1 MQAPVLSVFF
11 AAFYGAGRSGNEDRE
26 LLAQV
31 ARSDGAALRQLYDR
45 YGGRVMAV
53 AQRILTSRSE
63 AEEIVQEA
71 FVDVWYRATQFDPTR
86 GSAESW
92 ILAIARNRAID
103 RLRSRASQ
111 TRVRSEAAREVDAS
125 PQAATP
131 LESAAERE
139 TRKRVEKA
147 LAELPAEQRRVVE
160 LAFWRGLSQSEIAA
174 ETGDPLGTV
183 KGRAR
188 AALEK
193 LARLLPEGSDA

>member
-1 MQAPVLSVFF
+1 MQTTVLSFFF
-11 AAFYGAGRSGNEDRE
+11 AVVAGRSGSEDRE

-71 FVDVWYRATQFDPTR
+71 FVDVWYRAAQFDPTR

-111 TRVRSEAAREVDAS
+111 ARVRAEAAREVDDRPA
-125 PQAATP
+125 AATP
-131 LESAAERE
+131 LESAAEKE
-139 TRKRVEKA
+139 TRRRVKRA

-174 ETGDPLGTV
+174 ETGDPLGTI

-193 LARLLPEGSDA
+193 LARLLPEGDGA

>member
-11 AAFYGAGRSGNEDRE
+11 AVVAGRAGSDDRD
-26 LLAQV
+26 LLGRV
-31 ARSDGAALRQLYDR
+31 ARSDAAALRQLYES

-53 AQRILTSRSE
+53 ALRVLSSRSE

-71 FVDVWYRATQFDPTR
+71 FVDVWYRATQFDPAR
-86 GSAESW
+86 GSAEGW
-92 ILAIARNRAID
+92 IIAIARNRAID

-111 TRVRSEAAREVDAS
+111 TRIKAEVGRAAEDA
-125 PQAATP
+125 PRATTP
-131 LESAAERE
+131 LESAAEKE
-139 TRKRVEKA
+139 TRQRVEKA
-147 LAELPAEQRRVVE
+147 LAELPEEQRRVVE
-160 LAFWRGLSQSEIAA
+160 LAFWRGLSQTEIAA

-193 LARLLPEGSDA
+193 LARLLPEGENA